1 MQRILGLALLVI
13 GASVSCLAAP
23 PAAPEIDPASGVAAI
38 TLLTGAFLV
47 IGYRR
52 KK

>member
-1 MQRILGLALLVI
+1 MRKILGLALFMI
-13 GASVSCLAAP
+13 GASVGCFAAP
-23 PAAPEIDPASGVAAI
+23 PAAPEIDPASAVAAI
-38 TLLTGAFLV
+38 TLLAGGFLV

>member
-1 MQRILGLALLVI
+1 MLMI
-13 GASVSCLAAP
+13 GMSVSCMAEA

-38 TLLTGAFLV
+38 TLLASGCLV

-52 KK
+52 KKK